1 MSNIGWT
8 NNLTNGNGYGNTS
21 ENLEALKIGV
31 DNLNNYNLTIK
42 TLDTQ
47 NKNNTYTNVTN
58 STVIGSTGQSLGL
71 KMINMSLSNSN
82 CAIFYNSKIYCLNI
96 FSTNSCIIS
105 FIYPRLPTYISTMNS
120 ILMEIGQNGYHK
132 VMIVDQK
139 ILEL

>member
-58 STVIGSTGQSLGL
+58 STVIEA
-71 KMINMSLSNSN
+71 LS
-82 CAIFYNSKIYCLNI
+82 
-96 FSTNSCIIS
+96 
-105 FIYPRLPTYISTMNS
+105 
-120 ILMEIGQNGYHK
+120 QNR
-132 VMIVDQK
+132 
-139 ILEL
+139 